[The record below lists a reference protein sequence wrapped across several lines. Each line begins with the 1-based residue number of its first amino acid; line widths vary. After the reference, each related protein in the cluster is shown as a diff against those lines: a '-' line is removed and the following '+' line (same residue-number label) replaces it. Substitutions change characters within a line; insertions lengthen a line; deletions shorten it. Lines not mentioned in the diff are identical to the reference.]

1 MAAYTASKHAV
12 VGLSKS
18 AALDYAQVGI
28 RVNVVCPGLI
38 STGMTAGL
46 TAMPELADRLTAKIP
61 IGHMGQAEDIAHAVI
76 WLCSDRANF
85 VTGQVIVI
93 DGGETIA

>member
-1 MAAYTASKHAV
+1 MSPR
-12 VGLSKS
+12 KS
-18 AALDYAQVGI
+18 ALEYAQVAFRDNAI
-28 RVNVVCPGLI
+28 CHDLI
-38 STGMTAGL
+38 SIGLTAGL

-76 WLCSDRANF
+76 WLCSNRANF